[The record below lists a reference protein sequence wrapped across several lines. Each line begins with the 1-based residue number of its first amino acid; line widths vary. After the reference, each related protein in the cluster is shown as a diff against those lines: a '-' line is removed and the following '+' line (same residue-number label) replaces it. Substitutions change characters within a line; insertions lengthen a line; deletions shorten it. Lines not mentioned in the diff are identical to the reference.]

1 MINIQVEK
9 ESQKTRILLATTL
22 ISNISAEVD
31 EGQVEDIL
39 SEVLDCQLNVVRLL
53 RKIERKRG

>member
-22 ISNISAEVD
+22 ISNITAEVE
-31 EGQVEDIL
+31 EGQIEDIL

-53 RKIERKRG
+53 HKVERKRG

>member
-9 ESQKTRILLATTL
+9 ESQKTRILLAATL
-22 ISNISAEVD
+22 ISNVTAEVD

-53 RKIERKRG
+53 HKIERKRG

>member
-9 ESQKTRILLATTL
+9 ESQKTRILLAATL
-22 ISNISAEVD
+22 ISNVTAEVD
-31 EGQVEDIL
+31 EGQVEDII

-53 RKIERKRG
+53 HKIERKRG